1 MHVIVRIVAAHR
13 GGDRGVAR
21 GERVGSRPSP
31 CRTCDKVS
39 ALNVRSSESAPSRR
53 RERTPPR
60 RGPGEPEAPPGR
72 RRRLE
77 RGTGRRGRCRESPPI
92 SIYRNRAGRNWRGV
106 RGSIRGARTSRS
118 FENSGARR
126 SDARADSPVLE
137 SIISQHR
144 VIPSPASVSF
154 SASAVKHVRFPEVG
168 EVRRRRCRVL
178 WFSGFNPGT
187 SLMIIASVL
196 TLPFQLP
203 CPL

>member
-1 MHVIVRIVAAHR
+1 MFSQIVRIVAAHR
-13 GGDRGVAR
+13 GGDRGGGAGGNVR
-21 GERVGSRPSP
+21 GEPTVTVSNVR
-31 CRTCDKVS
+31 DKVS
-39 ALNVRSSESAPSRR
+39 ALNSPLFSAPSRR
-53 RERTPPR
+53 RASEPH
-60 RGPGEPEAPPGR
+60 RGGAGRGREPEAPPGR
-72 RRRLE
+72 RRN
-77 RGTGRRGRCRESPPI
+77 GAHFFGGA
-92 SIYRNRAGRNWRGV
+92 Y

-154 SASAVKHVRFPEVG
+154 SASASSTFDFPLPGRVPKMPMHG
-168 EVRRRRCRVL
+168 VL

-187 SLMIIASVL
+187 SLIIIASVL